1 MTRSTALLIAAP
13 FALVLGLLLLL
24 PLLIDR
30 DTVLELATATL
41 RERTGANLTVAGKS
55 NLALFP
61 TPGLTLG
68 DASLALPGEAQPDLR
83 VRSLDLRMRLL
94 PLLAGRVEI
103 DSLALDGL
111 AVTIRSQAKAAPEAR
126 AVDSA
131 DPGDAGAAITL
142 PRAFNVKQLTV
153 TDSVIELVGSATH
166 TGAVEFDTH
175 TVSDLRA
182 TLRIADGVI
191 RLSTLTAELY
201 GGKLALQATFDG
213 SHDIATLEI
222 SGQLEQ
228 ADIAAALAAS
238 GAQPVLS
245 GKASID
251 WRLASRGR
259 TREELVAALTGP
271 IRLAGSQVVLK
282 DISIEQLLCQAVA
295 LSNQEQLTASFPAD
309 TAITTLDADIQL
321 ADGRARLDPLR
332 AGLPQV
338 ALAGKGDF
346 NLQSKDFRASFKAQL
361 SPELET
367 LDPACRVS
375 KRLTAI
381 DWPLDCK
388 GNASGEPSEWCRVDA
403 REVLE
408 DLGENEVRR
417 KLEKKAGKLLDKLFN
432 R

>member
-1 MTRSTALLIAAP
+1 MSRSRALLIAAP

-24 PLLIDR
+24 PLLFDR
-30 DTVLELATATL
+30 DAALELAATTL
-41 RERTGANLTVAGKS
+41 RERTGAHLTVAGQS
-55 NLALFP
+55 SLALFP

-68 DASLALPGEAQPDLR
+68 DASLALPGEEEPSLR
-83 VRSLDLRMRLL
+83 VRSLDLRLRLL
-94 PLLAGRVEI
+94 PLLAGRMEI

-111 AVTIRSQAKAAPEAR
+111 AVTIRPEAKAAPEAR
-126 AVDSA
+126 VVDSGGLRDA
-131 DPGDAGAAITL
+131 DTAITL
-142 PRAFNVKQLTV
+142 PRALNVKHLTV
-153 TDSVIELVGSATH
+153 TDSVIELAGSATRAG
-166 TGAVEFDTH
+166 TVIPGAH

-191 RLSTLTAELY
+191 RLSTLTAVLY
-201 GGKLALQATFDG
+201 GGKLALQGTFDG
-213 SHDIATLEI
+213 SQDTATLET
-222 SGQLEQ
+222 SGRLEQ

-251 WRLASRGR
+251 WNLASRGR
-259 TREELVAALTGP
+259 TRNELVAALTGP
-271 IRLAGSQVVLK
+271 IRLAGSQVVLN

-295 LSNQEQLTASFPAD
+295 LGNQEQLTASFPAG
-309 TAITTLDADIQL
+309 TLFTTLDADIQL

-346 NLQSKDFRASFKAQL
+346 DLQSKDFRASFKARL

-375 KRLTAI
+375 KRLLAI

-417 KLEKKAGKLLDKLFN
+417 KLEKKAGKLLEKLFN